1 MTSTN
6 TTSTTD
12 QLTKAKQLTLHDLAY
27 LDLINVTYF
36 SCSLTPK
43 IEFDNSFVYDEH
55 GNLKATYKSSQRFK
69 NIIVSKCYNPNMN
82 ATAIPL
88 GAHYNLIGISISNKD
103 DSVDR
108 FLKLKLANPSK
119 KTLTIKTMNKGYEY
133 FYKLNDLQATKLKS
147 LNFQSMSDVLFG
159 LKCDVKYTNQIFFG
173 PSYIQADTVRK
184 YRLDVHHDPVVLPD
198 WIYDELITNVQGP
211 VISKLLSQ
219 GATRRWMESTE
230 SQAPSQSKITN
241 NDSKPKPAGR
251 IRTNPYTCSTITPE
265 NLELLRTYL
274 DLVGIKRWDN
284 YDDWLK
290 LGSIIH
296 NEGAPYAVFDEY
308 SQKSDKYELE
318 SCLAMWKEYRK
329 RWEEHEKA
337 IGDQKA
343 NWRLAKMGTLINMA
357 KVDNSKSVMKRHK

>member
-1 MTSTN
+1 MASTN
-6 TTSTTD
+6 TTPTTD

-27 LDLINVTYF
+27 LDLINITYF

-43 IEFDNSFVYDEH
+43 IEFDDSFVYDEC

-69 NIIVSKCYNPNMN
+69 DIRVSKCYNPNMN

-88 GAHYNLIGISISNKD
+88 GEHYNLIGISISNKD

-108 FLKLKLANPSK
+108 FLKLKTANPSK

-133 FYKLNDLQATKLKS
+133 FYKLNDIQSLKLKS
-147 LNFQSMSDVLFG
+147 LNFQCMSDVLFG

-173 PSYIQADTVRK
+173 PSYVEADTIRK
-184 YRLDVHHDPVVLPD
+184 YRIGVRHDPVVLPD
-198 WIYDELITNVQGP
+198 WIYDELIANVEGP
-211 VISKLLSQ
+211 VISKLL
-219 GATRRWMESTE
+219 T
-230 SQAPSQSKITN
+230 QAPSQSKMVS
-241 NDSKPKPAGR
+241 NDSKPKPTGR
-251 IRTNPYTCSTITPE
+251 TRTNPYTCSTITPE
-265 NLELLRTYL
+265 NLKFLRTYL
-274 DLVGIKRWDN
+274 DLVDIKRWDA

-308 SQKSDKYELE
+308 SKKSGKYDLE
-318 SCLAMWKEYRK
+318 SCLKVWKEYRK
-329 RWEEHEKA
+329 RWEEHAKA

-343 NWRLAKMGTLINMA
+343 TWRLAKIGSLINMA
-357 KVDNSKSVMKRHK
+357 KVDNPKSVAKRHE